1 VSCCPISASASA
13 SSTCAR
19 LSKRFNTFGRLPN
32 ATLVDIPDRGH
43 YPMLVAPDAFDAA
56 LAKFLTDE

>member
-1 VSCCPISASASA
+1 
-13 SSTCAR
+13 